1 MATKILY
8 DFDGFR
14 LDPSIGT
21 LVHDDKTVPLRAKP
35 FELLRALL
43 ENHGQ
48 SISKEQLVKYA
59 WPGTIV
65 NDGVFHVHLD
75 AVRKALGETGREP
88 RFIFRTAAGYKFVA
102 NVKEVPA
109 GVQEKNPEQYRQT
122 PFFPPYFPKTRLAHM
137 FGACAIYA
145 ALYSEAV
152 FLEVAYDFDRYRHLT
167 FQMSLLVFGWIMI
180 SSLIA
185 LTADRKLTLQGRKS
199 GLVSSVLIFFV
210 SAIGAFGIVI
220 SFLPSAPITQAT
232 FQTYP
237 AQAAYLKDIV
247 YFMTLAFLFLILPFH
262 FVTTMEAE
270 LKKGCHRPV
279 LETLTAP
286 KLAVLPRGTIYP
298 QFWALSLVLLLFA
311 ALSIAMTAHLLDNLM
326 FARYRNLFIQLV
338 YLRGVLYFG
347 LGIECLAWY
356 RNALNEIKR
365 LCLSV
370 MNSQ

>member
-1 MATKILY
+1 M
-8 DFDGFR
+8 
-14 LDPSIGT
+14 
-21 LVHDDKTVPLRAKP
+21 
-35 FELLRALL
+35 
-43 ENHGQ
+43 
-48 SISKEQLVKYA
+48 
-59 WPGTIV
+59 
-65 NDGVFHVHLD
+65 
-75 AVRKALGETGREP
+75 
-88 RFIFRTAAGYKFVA
+88 A
-102 NVKEVPA
+102 NVEEVPA
-109 GVQEKNPEQYRQT
+109 GVPEKNPEQYRQT
-122 PFFPPYFPKTRLAHM
+122 PYFPPYFPKTRLAHR

-152 FLEVAYDFDRYRHLT
+152 FLEVGYDFDRYRHFT

-199 GLVSSVLIFFV
+199 GLVTSVLIFFV

-237 AQAAYLKDIV
+237 AQAAYLKDVV
-247 YFMTLAFLFLILPFH
+247 YFTALAFLFLILPFH

-270 LKKGCHRPV
+270 LEKGCHRPV
-279 LETLTAP
+279 LETLTSP

-326 FARYRNLFIQLV
+326 SARYRNLFIQLV
-338 YLRGVLYFG
+338 YPRGVLYFG

-365 LCLSV
+365 LCLSM